1 MGRGAKPLLHF
12 PLLARRRRRHASTI
26 RKVTQKDGLVELASQ
41 TAAAWEV
48 YSILSEAEF
57 QQCTQ
62 AGIEPILAQLLHNRA
77 ITTPAEMRA
86 FLDARYDRT
95 PDPLALIDMDRALA
109 RIQLA
114 IAQHEHIT
122 VYGDYDAD
130 GVTSSALLTRALR
143 VLKHPEATLDF
154 HIPSRIH
161 DGCGLN
167 IRAIDQ
173 LKARGT
179 SLIITTD
186 CASSDIEQVAY
197 ARSLDIDVIITD
209 HHHPPEQRP
218 AAYAMINP
226 WRPDSTYSESERY
239 LCGVGIAFK
248 LAQALYRAYN
258 RPVEEEQALLDLVAV
273 GTIADVAP
281 LLGENHTLV
290 RLGMQK
296 LNQTHKPG
304 LLALMQKAGL
314 QPGRIGER
322 DIAYALA
329 PRINA
334 AGRMRDASLAFQLLT
349 TDDREE
355 ASRFAEELEQL
366 NLSRQRQTEELMN
379 SVRGEARLRPN
390 DQVVLVSGENW
401 PEGIIG
407 LVAGRLSEELHRPV
421 LVLSKG
427 PEFSRGSARSQKGLN
442 IISALRDCAG
452 ILERYGGHAQAAGF
466 TIANDRVEELRE
478 HFLRWNGQEG
488 HDEPPTVAALAVGT
502 VVVEANQADVVIEQE
517 SAALPT
523 NARMVDL
530 TFTRPELLNYSTYNK
545 IRKLGPFGAAN
556 PEPTFKI
563 EGLRIINR
571 WPSGMDGRNLRL
583 QLAAKN
589 FQFKGTL
596 LRGGARLPAFQPGQ
610 LVDVI
615 FSLEPAWN
623 PTDDTSKQEIWL
635 KILHMEPAG

>member
-1 MGRGAKPLLHF
+1 M
-12 PLLARRRRRHASTI
+12 
-26 RKVTQKDGLVELASQ
+26 ELTSQ
-41 TAAAWEV
+41 TAPAWEV
-48 YSILSEAEF
+48 YSMLPEAKF
-57 QQCTQ
+57 QQYRQ

-86 FLDARYDRT
+86 FLDVHYDQT

-109 RIQLA
+109 RIQRA
-114 IAQHEHIT
+114 IAQREHIT

-143 VLKHPEATLDF
+143 ALKHPEATLDY
-154 HIPSRIH
+154 HIPSRVH

-167 IRAIDQ
+167 ISAIDL

-209 HHHPPEQRP
+209 HHHPPQQLP
-218 AAYAMINP
+218 DAYAMINP
-226 WRPDSTYSESERY
+226 WRPDSTSSSTNESDRY
-239 LCGVGIAFK
+239 LCGAGIAFK
-248 LAQALYRAYN
+248 LAQALFRAYK
-258 RPVEEEQALLDLVAV
+258 RPLEEEQALLDLVAV

-281 LLGENHTLV
+281 LLGENHVLV

-296 LNQTHKPG
+296 LNQTHKLG
-304 LLALMQKAGL
+304 LLALMQRAGL
-314 QPGRIGER
+314 QQGKIGER
-322 DIAYALA
+322 DISFALA

-334 AGRMRDASLAFQLLT
+334 AGRMKDASLAFQLLT
-349 TDDREE
+349 TDDKEE
-355 ASRFAEELEQL
+355 ASRYADELEQL
-366 NLSRQRQTEELMN
+366 NLSRQRLTEELMS
-379 SVRGEARLRPN
+379 SVRSAAQLRPH

-427 PEFSRGSARSQKGLN
+427 PEYSRGSARSQKGLN
-442 IISALRDCAG
+442 IISALRGCAS

-478 HFLRWNGQEG
+478 HLLRWNGQE
-488 HDEPPTVAALAVGT
+488 EPPTVAALAVGP
-502 VVVEANQADVVIEQE
+502 VIAEANQPDAVIEQE
-517 SAALPT
+517 SATLATLPLST
-523 NARMVDL
+523 RMIDL
-530 TFTRPELLNYSTYNK
+530 TFTKPELLNYSTYSK
-545 IRKLGPFGAAN
+545 LRKLGPFGASN
-556 PEPTFKI
+556 PEPIFKI
-563 EGLRIINR
+563 QGLRIVNR
-571 WPSGMDGRNLRL
+571 WPSGIDGRNLRL
-583 QLAAKN
+583 QLAAGN
-589 FQFKGTL
+589 LPFKGSL
-596 LRGGARLPAFQPGQ
+596 LRGGSRLAAFQPGQ

-623 PTDDTSKQEIWL
+623 PTDDANKQEIWL
-635 KILHMEPAG
+635 KILDVEPAQ

>member
-1 MGRGAKPLLHF
+1 M
-12 PLLARRRRRHASTI
+12 
-26 RKVTQKDGLVELASQ
+26 ELASQ
-41 TAAAWEV
+41 TAEAWEV

-143 VLKHPEATLDF
+143 ALKHPGATLDF

-186 CASSDIEQVAY
+186 CASSDIEQVAH
-197 ARSLDIDVIITD
+197 ARSLDIDIIITD
-209 HHHPPEQRP
+209 HHQPPEQRP

-239 LCGVGIAFK
+239 LCGAGIAFK

-281 LLGENHTLV
+281 LLGENHT
-290 RLGMQK
+290 
-296 LNQTHKPG
+296 
-304 LLALMQKAGL
+304 
-314 QPGRIGER
+314 
-322 DIAYALA
+322 YALA

-334 AGRMRDASLAFQLLT
+334 AGRMQDASLAFQLLT

-355 ASRFAEELEQL
+355 ASRYAGELEQL

-379 SVRGEARLRPN
+379 SVRGEARLRPH

-442 IISALRDCAG
+442 II
-452 ILERYGGHAQAAGF
+452 
-466 TIANDRVEELRE
+466 
-478 HFLRWNGQEG
+478 
-488 HDEPPTVAALAVGT
+488 
-502 VVVEANQADVVIEQE
+502 
-517 SAALPT
+517 
-523 NARMVDL
+523 
-530 TFTRPELLNYSTYNK
+530 
-545 IRKLGPFGAAN
+545 
-556 PEPTFKI
+556 
-563 EGLRIINR
+563 
-571 WPSGMDGRNLRL
+571 
-583 QLAAKN
+583 
-589 FQFKGTL
+589 
-596 LRGGARLPAFQPGQ
+596 
-610 LVDVI
+610 
-615 FSLEPAWN
+615 
-623 PTDDTSKQEIWL
+623 
-635 KILHMEPAG
+635 

>member
-1 MGRGAKPLLHF
+1 M
-12 PLLARRRRRHASTI
+12 
-26 RKVTQKDGLVELASQ
+26 
-41 TAAAWEV
+41 
-48 YSILSEAEF
+48 LSEAQF
-57 QQCTQ
+57 KLYAQ
-62 AGIEPILAQLLHNRA
+62 AGIEAIPAQLLHNRG
-77 ITTPAEMRA
+77 ITAPGAMRS
-86 FLDARYDRT
+86 FLDARYDQT
-95 PDPLALIDMDRALA
+95 PDPLTLIDMSRALERIQRALA
-109 RIQLA
+109 Q
-114 IAQHEHIT
+114 QEHIT

-143 VLKHPEATLDF
+143 TLKSPEAVLDV
-154 HIPSRIH
+154 HIPSRLH

-167 IRAIDQ
+167 
-173 LKARGT
+173 LKAIELLKSRGT
-179 SLIITTD
+179 TVIITTD
-186 CASSDIEQVAY
+186 CGSSDVEQVAY
-197 ARSLDIDVIITD
+197 AKALGIDVIITD
-209 HHHPPEQRP
+209 HHHPPEKRP
-218 AAYAMINP
+218 DAYAMINP
-226 WRPDSTYSESERY
+226 WRPDCTYSERY

-248 LAQALYRAYN
+248 LTQALYRAYK
-258 RPVEEEQALLDLVAV
+258 RPEAEELALLDLVAV

-334 AGRMRDASLAFQLLT
+334 AGRMQDASLAFQLLA

-355 ASRFAEELEQL
+355 ASRYAEELEQL

-379 SVRGEARLRPN
+379 SARSEARLRPH

-466 TIANDRVEELRE
+466 TIANDRVEELRK
-478 HFLRWNGQEG
+478 HFLHWNGQEG
-488 HDEPPTVAALAVGT
+488 QDRPPTVAALAVGT
-502 VVVEANQADVVIEQE
+502 VVVE
-517 SAALPT
+517 
-523 NARMVDL
+523 
-530 TFTRPELLNYSTYNK
+530 
-545 IRKLGPFGAAN
+545 
-556 PEPTFKI
+556 
-563 EGLRIINR
+563 
-571 WPSGMDGRNLRL
+571 
-583 QLAAKN
+583 
-589 FQFKGTL
+589 
-596 LRGGARLPAFQPGQ
+596 
-610 LVDVI
+610 
-615 FSLEPAWN
+615 
-623 PTDDTSKQEIWL
+623 
-635 KILHMEPAG
+635 

>member
-1 MGRGAKPLLHF
+1 MLPETK
-12 PLLARRRRRHASTI
+12 
-26 RKVTQKDGLVELASQ
+26 
-41 TAAAWEV
+41 
-48 YSILSEAEF
+48 F
-57 QQCTQ
+57 QQCRQ
-62 AGIEPILAQLLHNRA
+62 AGREPILAQLLHNRG
-77 ITTPAEMRA
+77 ITTPAEMRS

-95 PDPLALIDMDRALA
+95 SDPLRLVDMGKALA
-109 RIQLA
+109 RIQRA
-114 IAQHEHIT
+114 IAHHEHIT

-130 GVTSSALLTRALR
+130 GVTSSALLTRALHA
-143 VLKHPEATLDF
+143 LKHPEATLDF
-154 HIPSRIH
+154 HIPSRLH

-167 IRAIDQ
+167 MRAIDQ

-186 CASSDIEQVAY
+186 CASSDVEQVAY
-197 ARSLDIDVIITD
+197 ASSLDIDVIITD
-209 HHHPPEQRP
+209 HHHPPEKLP
-218 AAYAMINP
+218 NAYAMINP
-226 WRPDSTYSESERY
+226 WRSDCTYSESERY
-239 LCGVGIAFK
+239 LCGAGIAFK

-258 RPVEEEQALLDLVAV
+258 RPVEEEQDLLDLVAV
-273 GTIADVAP
+273 GSIADVAP
-281 LLGENHTLV
+281 LLSENHTLV

-304 LLALMQKAGL
+304 LLALMQKVGL
-314 QPGRIGER
+314 QLGRIRER

-334 AGRMRDASLAFQLLT
+334 AGRMQDAGLAFQLLT

-355 ASRFAEELEQL
+355 ASRYAEELEQL

-379 SVRGEARLRPN
+379 SARSEARLRPH

-421 LVLSKG
+421 LGLSKG

-442 IISALRDCAG
+442 IISALRDCAS

-466 TIANDRVEELRE
+466 TIANDRVEELR
-478 HFLRWNGQEG
+478 HHLLRWNGQ
-488 HDEPPTVAALAVGT
+488 DEPPSVAALAVGA
-502 VVVEANQADVVIEQE
+502 VVAEANQADVVIEQE
-517 SAALPT
+517 SPTLAANTPT
-523 NARMVDL
+523 VDL
-530 TFTRPELLNYSTYNK
+530 VLTKLARVNYNMYSK
-545 IRKLGPFGAAN
+545 IHELGPFGAAN
-556 PEPTFKI
+556 PEPIFKI

-571 WPSGMDGRNLRL
+571 WPSGTDGRNLRL
-583 QLAAKN
+583 QLAAGN

-596 LRGGARLPAFQPGQ
+596 LRGGAQLPAFQPGQ

-615 FSLEPAWN
+615 FCLEPAWN
-623 PTDDTSKQEIWL
+623 PTDDVSKQEIRL
-635 KILHMEPAG
+635 KILHMEGIQH

>member
-1 MGRGAKPLLHF
+1 M
-12 PLLARRRRRHASTI
+12 
-26 RKVTQKDGLVELASQ
+26 ELASQ
-41 TAAAWEV
+41 TAATWEV
-48 YSILSEAEF
+48 YSILPEAEF
-57 QQCTQ
+57 QQCRQ

-95 PDPLALIDMDRALA
+95 SDPLALIDMDRALA
-109 RIQLA
+109 RIQQA
-114 IAQHEHIT
+114 IGRREHIT

-143 VLKHPEATLDF
+143 ALKHPEASLDF
-154 HIPSRIH
+154 HIPSRLH

-167 IRAIDQ
+167 IKAIDQ

-186 CASSDIEQVAY
+186 CASSDVEQVAY

-218 AAYAMINP
+218 EAYAMINP
-226 WRPDSTYSESERY
+226 WRPDCTYSESARN
-239 LCGVGIAFK
+239 LCGAGIAFK

-258 RPVEEEQALLDLVAV
+258 RPLEEEQALLDLLAV

-281 LLGENHTLV
+281 LVGENHTLV
-290 RLGMQK
+290 RLGMEK

-334 AGRMRDASLAFQLLT
+334 AGRMQDASLAFQLLT

-355 ASRFAEELEQL
+355 ASRYAEELEQL

-442 IISALRDCAG
+442 IISALSDCAG

-466 TIANDRVEELRE
+466 TIANDRIEELRE
-478 HFLRWNGQEG
+478 HLLHWNGQEG
-488 HDEPPTVAALAVGT
+488 DGPPAVAALAVGP
-502 VVVEANQADVVIEQE
+502 VVAEANQADVVMEQE
-517 SAALPT
+517 STTFATLPSNT
-523 NARMVDL
+523 RMVDL
-530 TFTRPELLNYSTYNK
+530 TFTRPELLNFNTYNK

-571 WPSGMDGRNLRL
+571 WPSGIDGRNLRL
-583 QLAAKN
+583 QLATRN
-589 FQFKGTL
+589 LQFKGSL
-596 LRGGARLPAFQPGQ
+596 LRGGAQLSAFQPGQ

-615 FSLEPAWN
+615 FCLEPAWN
-623 PTDDTSKQEIWL
+623 PNDDNNKQEIWL
-635 KILHMEPAG
+635 KILHLEPSR